1 MAINLFGFTI
11 KRNDADDEN
20 TPSFVPETNE
30 DGAVDIFGAGAY
42 GTYFDMEGSIRN
54 EVELVTR
61 YREMSLMPECE
72 LAIDDIVNEAIN
84 TEGFEQSVSLRL
96 DTLKMGDGIKGKI
109 RNEFSE
115 VLRLLDFDNNGA
127 DIFKRWYIDGRL
139 YYHNVIDVTSPNR
152 GLQEL
157 RYIDPRTIKKVREIE
172 EDKDNK
178 SAGKTGAILVKP
190 AKEYYIFNEKGITEA
205 QTGIKVA
212 PDSISY
218 VTSGLLDA
226 QRKQVLSYLHKAI
239 KPLNQLRM
247 VEDAVV
253 IYRLSRAPER
263 RIFYIDVG
271 NLPKG
276 KAEAYL
282 RDTMQRYKNKLVYD
296 ANTGEIRDDKKHM
309 SMLEDYWLPRREGG
323 RGTEISTLPGGSNL
337 GEMDDV
343 LYFQKKLY
351 RSLNVPVSRL
361 ESENAFA
368 LGRASEI
375 TRDEVKFSRFIA
387 KLRKRFTH
395 LFDDLLKK
403 QLILK
408 NIISPEDWDGMKEHI
423 HYDFLQDTY
432 FAELKEAEIIRE
444 RLGLLNEID
453 QYTGKYF
460 SKAWVQKNI
469 LQMHEDDITDMKKSI
484 EDEISNG
491 DLPDPSEQDNEF

>member
-11 KRNDADDEN
+11 KRNAEDEDN
-20 TPSFVPETNE
+20 QPSFVPETNE
-30 DGAVDIFGAGAY
+30 DGAVDISGAGAY
-42 GTYFDMEGSIRN
+42 GTYFDLEGSVRN
-54 EVELVTR
+54 ENDLVTR

-72 LAIDDIVNEAIN
+72 LAIDDIINEAIN
-84 TEGFEQSVSLRL
+84 TDDMQQSVNVRL
-96 DTLKMGDGIKGKI
+96 DNLKVSDGIKSKI
-109 RNEFSE
+109 KTEFNE
-115 VLRLLDFDNNGA
+115 VLRLLDFDNSGS
-127 DIFKRWYIDGRL
+127 DIFRRWYVDGRL
-139 YYHNVIDVTSPNR
+139 YYHNVIDVTNPKT
-152 GLQEL
+152 GIKEL
-157 RYIDPRTIKKVREIE
+157 RYIDPRTIKKVRELD
-172 EDKDNK
+172 EDKENQGQTE
-178 SAGKTGAILVKP
+178 ARLVKKT
-190 AKEYYIFNEKGITEA
+190 KEYFVYNEKGMSEA
-205 QTGIKVA
+205 QSGIKIA
-212 PDSISY
+212 PDSVTY
-218 VTSGLLDA
+218 VTSGVLDA
-226 QRKQVLSYLHKAI
+226 QRKMVLSHLHKAI

-282 RDTMQRYKNKLVYD
+282 RDTMTRYKNKLVYD

-343 LYFQKKLY
+343 VYFQKKLY
-351 RSLNVPVSRL
+351 KSLNVPSSRL

-368 LGRASEI
+368 LGRSSEI
-375 TRDEVKFSRFIA
+375 TRDEVKFARFIS

-395 LFDDLLKK
+395 LFDDLLRK

-408 NIISPEDWDGMKEHI
+408 GVISPEDWDMMKENI
-423 HYDFLQDTY
+423 FYDFLQDTY

-453 QYTGKYF
+453 QYAGKYY
-460 SKAWVQKNI
+460 SKEWVQKNI
-469 LQMHEDDITDMKKSI
+469 LQMHEDDIKKMQAEI
-484 EDEISNG
+484 EAEISAG
-491 DLPDPSEQDNEF
+491 ELPDPSENEDNF

>member
-1 MAINLFGFTI
+1 MAINLFGYTI
-11 KRNDADDEN
+11 KRSDEDTEN
-20 TPSFVPETNE
+20 QPSFVPETNE
-30 DGAVDIFGAGAY
+30 DGAVDISGAGAY
-42 GTYFDMEGSIRN
+42 GTYFDLEGSVRN
-54 EVELVTR
+54 ENDLVTR

-72 LAIDDIVNEAIN
+72 LAIDDIINEAIN
-84 TEGFEQSVSLRL
+84 TDNMEASVSVRL
-96 DTLKMGDGIKGKI
+96 DSLKVSDGIKTKI

-115 VLRLLDFDNNGA
+115 ILRLLDFDNSGS
-127 DIFKRWYIDGRL
+127 DIFRRWYVDGRL
-139 YYHNVIDVTSPNR
+139 YYHNVIDVTNTQS
-152 GLQEL
+152 GIKEL
-157 RYIDPRTIKKVREIE
+157 RYIDPRTIKKVREID
-172 EDKDNK
+172 EDKDN
-178 SAGKTGAILVKP
+178 ANNEARLVKKT
-190 AKEYYIFNEKGITEA
+190 KEYFVYNEKGMSEA
-205 QTGIKVA
+205 QSGVKIA
-212 PDSISY
+212 PDSVTYI
-218 VTSGLLDA
+218 TSGVLDA
-226 QRKQVLSYLHKAI
+226 PRKMVLSHLHKAI

-343 LYFQKKLY
+343 IYFQKKLY
-351 RSLNVPVSRL
+351 KSLNVPSSRL

-395 LFDDLLKK
+395 LFDDLLRK

-408 NIISPEDWDGMKEHI
+408 GVISPEDWDSMKENI
-423 HYDFLQDTY
+423 FYDFLQDTY

-453 QYTGKYF
+453 QYSGKYF
-460 SKAWVQKNI
+460 SKEWVQKNI
-469 LQMHEDDITDMKKSI
+469 LQMHEDDIAKMKDSIDAEIKSG
-484 EDEISNG
+484 E
-491 DLPDPSEQDNEF
+491 LPDPSEQDNF

>member
-11 KRNDADDEN
+11 KRQDDDVDN
-20 TPSFVPETNE
+20 TPSFVPETND
-30 DGAVDIFGAGAY
+30 DGAVDISGAGAY
-42 GTYFDMEGSIRN
+42 GTYFDLEGSVRSEN
-54 EVELVTR
+54 ELVTR
-61 YREMSLMPECE
+61 YREMSLTPECE
-72 LAIDDIVNEAIN
+72 LAIDDIINEAIN
-84 TEGFEQSVSLRL
+84 TDEMEQSVSARL
-96 DTLKMGDGIKGKI
+96 DKLKLSDGIKTKI

-115 VLRLLDFDNNGA
+115 VLRLLDFDNSGS
-127 DIFKRWYIDGRL
+127 DIFRRWYVDGRL
-139 YYHNVIDVTSPNR
+139 YYHNVIDINNPNK
-152 GLQEL
+152 GIQEL

-172 EDKDNK
+172 EDGQNK
-178 SAGKTGAILVKP
+178 EHHLVKKT
-190 AKEYYIFNEKGITEA
+190 KEYYVYNEKGMSEA
-205 QTGIKVA
+205 QSGIKVA
-212 PDSISY
+212 PDSITY
-218 VTSGLLDA
+218 VTSGVLDA
-226 QRKQVLSYLHKAI
+226 QRKMVLSHLHKAI

-343 LYFQKKLY
+343 IYFQKKLY
-351 RSLNVPVSRL
+351 KSLNVPSSRL
-361 ESENAFA
+361 ESENAFTM
-368 LGRASEI
+368 GRASEI
-375 TRDEVKFSRFIA
+375 TRDEVKFARFIA

-395 LFDDLLKK
+395 LFDDLLRK

-408 NIISPEDWDGMKEHI
+408 SIISPEDWDGMKENI
-423 HYDFLQDTY
+423 FYDFLQDTY

-453 QYTGKYF
+453 QYSGKYF
-460 SKAWVQKNI
+460 SKKWVQTNI
-469 LQMHEDDITDMKKSI
+469 LQMHEDEQEAMQSEI
-484 EDEISNG
+484 EDEIKSG
-491 DLPDPSEQDNEF
+491 ELPDPAEQDDNF

>member
-11 KRNDADDEN
+11 KRQDDDVDN
-20 TPSFVPETNE
+20 TPSFVPETND
-30 DGAVDIFGAGAY
+30 DGAVDITGAGAY
-42 GTYFDMEGSIRN
+42 GTYFDLEGSVRSEN
-54 EVELVTR
+54 ELVTR
-61 YREMSLMPECE
+61 YREMSLTPECE
-72 LAIDDIVNEAIN
+72 LAIDDIINEAIN
-84 TEGFEQSVSLRL
+84 TDEMEQSVSARL
-96 DTLKMGDGIKGKI
+96 DKLKLSDGIKTKI

-115 VLRLLDFDNNGA
+115 VLRLLDFDNSGS
-127 DIFKRWYIDGRL
+127 DIFRRWYVDGRL
-139 YYHNVIDVTSPNR
+139 YYHNVIDINNPNK
-152 GLQEL
+152 GIQEL

-172 EDKDNK
+172 EDGKNK
-178 SAGKTGAILVKP
+178 EHHLVKKT
-190 AKEYYIFNEKGITEA
+190 KEYYVYNEKGMSEA
-205 QTGIKVA
+205 QSGIKVA
-212 PDSISY
+212 PDSITY
-218 VTSGLLDA
+218 VTSGVLDA
-226 QRKQVLSYLHKAI
+226 QRKMVLSHLHKAI

-323 RGTEISTLPGGSNL
+323 RGTEITTLPGGSNL

-343 LYFQKKLY
+343 IYFQKKLY
-351 RSLNVPVSRL
+351 KSLNVPSSRL
-361 ESENAFA
+361 ESENAFTM
-368 LGRASEI
+368 GRASEI
-375 TRDEVKFSRFIA
+375 TRDEVKFARFIA

-395 LFDDLLKK
+395 LFDDLLRK

-408 NIISPEDWDGMKEHI
+408 SIISPEDWDGMKENI
-423 HYDFLQDTY
+423 FYDFLQDTY

-453 QYTGKYF
+453 QYSGKYF
-460 SKAWVQKNI
+460 SKKWVQTNI
-469 LQMHEDDITDMKKSI
+469 LQMHEDEQEAMQSEI
-484 EDEISNG
+484 EDEIKNG
-491 DLPDPSEQDNEF
+491 ELPDPAEQDDNF

>member
-11 KRNDADDEN
+11 KRNEDEDN
-20 TPSFVPETNE
+20 TPSFVPETSD
-30 DGAVDIFGAGAY
+30 DGAVDISGAGAY
-42 GTYFDMEGSIRN
+42 GTYFDMEGTVRN
-54 EVELVTR
+54 EAELITR

-72 LAIDDIVNEAIN
+72 LAIDDIINEAIN
-84 TEGFEQSVSLRL
+84 TDSFEEAVNIRIDKLKVS
-96 DTLKMGDGIKGKI
+96 DGIKSKI
-109 RNEFSE
+109 RREFSE
-115 VLRLLDFDNNGA
+115 ILRLLDFDNSGSE
-127 DIFKRWYIDGRL
+127 IFKRWYVDGRL
-139 YYHNVIDVTSPNR
+139 YYHDVIDVTNPQR
-152 GLQEL
+152 GIQEL
-157 RYIDPRTIKKVREIE
+157 RYIDPRTIKKVRETE
-172 EDKDNK
+172 RDTDRNATEAD
-178 SAGKTGAILVKP
+178 LVKKV
-190 AKEYYIFNEKGITEA
+190 KEYFIYNEKGISEA
-205 QTGIKVA
+205 QSGIKIA
-212 PDSISY
+212 PDSITY
-218 VTSGLLDA
+218 VTSGILDA

-296 ANTGEIRDDKKHM
+296 ASTGEIRDDKKHM

-351 RSLNVPVSRL
+351 KSLNVPSSRL

-368 LGRASEI
+368 LGRSSEI
-375 TRDEVKFSRFIA
+375 TRDEVKFARFIA
-387 KLRKRFTH
+387 KLRKRFSH
-395 LFDDLLKK
+395 LFDDLLRK

-408 NIISPEDWDGMKEHI
+408 GIISPEDWEGMKEHI
-423 HYDFLQDTY
+423 FYDFLQDTY

-453 QYTGKYF
+453 QYTGKYY
-460 SKAWVQKNI
+460 SKEWVQRNI
-469 LQMHEDDITDMKKSI
+469 LQMDEQEMEEMGQKIK
-484 EDEISNG
+484 DEIASG
-491 DLPDPSEQDNEF
+491 ELPDPSEEDTY

>member
-1 MAINLFGFTI
+1 MAINLFGYTI
-11 KRNDADDEN
+11 KKDTDDTN
-20 TPSFVPETNE
+20 QPSFVPETND
-30 DGAVDIFGAGAY
+30 DGAVDISGAGAY
-42 GTYFDMEGSIRN
+42 GTYFDLEGSVRN
-54 EVELVTR
+54 ENDLVTR

-72 LAIDDIVNEAIN
+72 LAIDDIMNEAIN
-84 TEGFEQSVSLRL
+84 TDDMQQSVNVRL
-96 DTLKMGDGIKGKI
+96 DNLGVSDNIKTKI
-109 RNEFSE
+109 TKEFKE
-115 VLRLLDFDNNGA
+115 VLRLLDFDNSGS
-127 DIFKRWYIDGRL
+127 DIFKRWYVDGRL
-139 YYHNVIDVTSPNR
+139 YYHNVIDVTNPSS
-152 GLQEL
+152 GIKEL
-157 RYIDPRTIKKVREIE
+157 RYIDPRTIKKVREID
-172 EDKDNK
+172 EDKANP
-178 SAGKTGAILVKP
+178 SNEARLVKKT
-190 AKEYYIFNEKGITEA
+190 KEYFVYNEKGMNEA
-205 QTGIKVA
+205 QSGIKIA
-212 PDSISY
+212 PDSVTY
-218 VTSGLLDA
+218 VTSGVLDA
-226 QRKQVLSYLHKAI
+226 PRKMVLSHLHKAI

-343 LYFQKKLY
+343 IYFQKKLY
-351 RSLNVPVSRL
+351 KSLNVPSSRL

-368 LGRASEI
+368 VGRVSEI
-375 TRDEVKFSRFIA
+375 TRDEVKFSRFIS

-395 LFDDLLKK
+395 LFDDLLRK

-408 NIISPEDWDGMKEHI
+408 GVISPEDWDSMKENI
-423 HYDFLQDTY
+423 FYDFLQDTY
-432 FAELKEAEIIRE
+432 FAELKEAEIVRE

-453 QYTGKYF
+453 QYSGKYF
-460 SKAWVQKNI
+460 SKEWVQKNI
-469 LQMHEDDITDMKKSI
+469 LQMHDEDIKKMSNQI
-484 EDEISNG
+484 EKEIASG
-491 DLPDPSEQDNEF
+491 ELPDPSEQDNF

>member
-11 KRNDADDEN
+11 KRNDADDVN
-20 TPSFVPETNE
+20 QPSFVPETND
-30 DGAVDIFGAGAY
+30 DGAVDISGAGAY
-42 GTYFDMEGSIRN
+42 GTYFDLEGSVRN
-54 EVELVTR
+54 ENDLVTR

-72 LAIDDIVNEAIN
+72 LAIDDIINEAIN
-84 TEGFEQSVSLRL
+84 TDEFEASVAVRL
-96 DTLKMGDGIKGKI
+96 DKLKLSDGIKTKI
-109 RNEFSE
+109 KNEFSE
-115 VLRLLDFDNNGA
+115 ILRLLDFDNNGS
-127 DIFKRWYIDGRL
+127 DIFRRWYVDGRL
-139 YYHNVIDVTSPNR
+139 YYHNVIDVNNTGS
-152 GLQEL
+152 GIKEL

-172 EDKDNK
+172 EDDKNKDNTE
-178 SAGKTGAILVKP
+178 ARLVRK
-190 AKEYYIFNEKGITEA
+190 AKEYFVYNEKGMSEA
-205 QTGIKVA
+205 QSGIKVA
-212 PDSISY
+212 PDSITY
-218 VTSGLLDA
+218 VTSGVLDA
-226 QRKQVLSYLHKAI
+226 HRKMVLSHLHKAI

-343 LYFQKKLY
+343 IYFQKKLY
-351 RSLNVPVSRL
+351 KSLNVPSSRL

-368 LGRASEI
+368 LGRTSEI

-395 LFDDLLKK
+395 LFDDLLRK

-408 NIISPEDWDGMKEHI
+408 GVISPEDWDGMKENI
-423 HYDFLQDTY
+423 FYDFLSDTY
-432 FAELKEAEIIRE
+432 FAELKEAEVIRE

-453 QYTGKYF
+453 QYTGKYY
-460 SKAWVQKNI
+460 SKQWVQKNI
-469 LQMHEDDITDMKKSI
+469 LQMHEDEIEGMSQEI
-484 EDEISNG
+484 EDEINSG
-491 DLPDPSEQDNEF
+491 ELPDPSEQDDF